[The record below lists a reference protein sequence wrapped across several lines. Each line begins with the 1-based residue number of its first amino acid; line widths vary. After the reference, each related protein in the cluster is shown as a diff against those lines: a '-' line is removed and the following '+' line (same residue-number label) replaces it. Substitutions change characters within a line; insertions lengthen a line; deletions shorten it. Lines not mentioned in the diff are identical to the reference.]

1 MPRFARPLIAC
12 ASADAEGGSAAS
24 PDSAAQPPSQP
35 PPNRLPAALEAV
47 LSEGRRPHGD
57 SDAYWDFFPRA
68 GRHERAQEV
77 TEFYEVRPFPGY
89 AASETRASLSDRLG
103 RSPFLKSLDASVPAR
118 ARVLDAGCGT
128 GQLSAY
134 LALCGSRRSIVSVDA
149 CSASLGEA
157 SGFRQRAGLDHW
169 HLLRADLFDLPV
181 EERAFDVVLSR
192 GVVHHTPDPERATRE
207 VARRVKPGGI
217 LVLGFYESLGRLFH
231 RMRMRICQVTGK
243 PLALL
248 DPVLRRKDLS
258 DDQRE
263 AWIADQY
270 RHPLEVLLPAPRVA
284 DWLRSEDF
292 EVLRSVPPHADGE
305 ALFTRSGASRP
316 GEGRVRLGWL
326 LAGPRDA
333 DAGLV
338 FLVAQRCGK

>member
-1 MPRFARPLIAC
+1 MPRFSSSPFAC
-12 ASADAEGGSAAS
+12 APADAGDPAAATCGVEAAS
-24 PDSAAQPPSQP
+24 GE
-35 PPNRLPAALEAV
+35 LPEALTAV
-47 LSEGRRPHGD
+47 LLEGRQPHGAAD
-57 SDAYWDFFPRA
+57 TYWDFFPRT
-68 GRHERAQEV
+68 GRHQRAEEV
-77 TEFYEVRPFPGY
+77 TDFYEVRPFPGY

-103 RSPFLKSLDASVPAR
+103 RSPFLKALDAGVPAR

-134 LALCGSRRSIVSVDA
+134 LALCGSRRSVISVDA

-157 SGFRQRAGLDHW
+157 SGFRTRAELTHW

-181 EERAFDVVLSR
+181 REQAFDVVLSR

-217 LVLGFYESLGRLFH
+217 LVIGFYESLGRLFH
-231 RMRMRICQVTGK
+231 RMRMRVSQVTGK

-258 DDQRE
+258 QDQRE

-284 DWLRSEDF
+284 AWLRSEDF
-292 EVLRSVPPHADGE
+292 EVLRCIPPHAEGD
-305 ALFTRSGASRP
+305 ALFTHSGAKRP

-326 LAGPRDA
+326 LGGPRDA

-338 FLVAQRCGK
+338 FLIARRRA